1 MTQHTPGPLH
11 LITSHNAGPDGEP
24 YWYLDCEDGARK
36 GMRLSNATTIVDPEC
51 GILTR
56 ADVQRLM
63 DCWNAC
69 AGIPP
74 EAVKDL
80 RSVLTNALE
89 WWGVGRP
96 SPTWVVEARA
106 LLVKAKLP

>member
-1 MTQHTPGPLH
+1 MTTHTPTPWAVRGSR
-11 LITSHNAGPDGEP
+11 IYDGNDE
-24 YWYLDCEDGARK
+24 ETAV
-36 GMRLSNATTIVDPEC
+36 A
-51 GILTR
+51 TR
-56 ADVQRLM
+56 ASPRNRAHTKETAARIVA
-63 DCWNAC
+63 CVNAC

-106 LLVKAKLP
+106 LLVEAKLP